1 MKRVVILGATGS
13 IGVQALEVASAHPDL
28 RIVALAANAS
38 ASELCAAAARH
49 GVRRVAL
56 ADAEACGAVAAYDG
70 EVLAGPAGIVRL
82 VEEAEADVVLN
93 AIVGAA
99 GLDASLAALE
109 SGADLALANK
119 ESLVTGGPLVMDAL
133 ARSSGS
139 LLPVDSEHSALMQ
152 CLAGEPAEALESV
165 VLTASGGPF
174 RGRTAAELAAV
185 TPEDALAHP
194 TWDMGAKI
202 TIDSATLMNKGLEV
216 IEAHFLFGLGYDR
229 IEVVVHPQ
237 SIVHGMAR
245 FRDGALIAHLGHPDM
260 RVPISFALTYPAR
273 AATAAPVL
281 DLTQAFALEFEPPDT
296 DAFPCLALARA
307 AGEAGGTAPAVL
319 NAANEEA
326 VAAFLAGRAG
336 FTDIPALVEDALA
349 ACPGEPLDGIETV
362 RAADAAA
369 RERVRA
375 RLGAGAGV

>member
-13 IGVQALEVASAHPDL
+13 IGVQALEVASGNPDL
-28 RIVALAANAS
+28 RVVALAANAS
-38 ASELCAAAARH
+38 TSELCTLATAHGVDRIALAEAGAAR
-49 GVRRVAL
+49 
-56 ADAEACGAVAAYDG
+56 EAAGFDG
-70 EVLAGPAGIVRL
+70 QVLAGPEGIVRL

-99 GLDASLAALE
+99 GLDASLAALR

-119 ESLVTGGPLVMDAL
+119 ESLVAGGPLVLDAL
-133 ARSSGS
+133 GGSSGL

-152 CLAGEPAEALESV
+152 CLAGEPAESLESV

-174 RGRTAAELAAV
+174 RNRAIGELAGV
-185 TPEDALAHP
+185 TPADALAHP

-216 IEAHFLFGLGYDR
+216 IEAHFLFGLSYDR

-245 FRDGALIAHLGHPDM
+245 FRDGALIAHVGYPDM
-260 RVPISFALTYPAR
+260 RVPISYALTYPAR
-273 AATAAPVL
+273 AATPAPAL
-281 DLTQAFALEFEPPDT
+281 DLSRPFTLEFEPPDT
-296 DAFPCLALARA
+296 AAFPCLGLARA
-307 AGEAGGTAPAVL
+307 AGETGGTAPAVL

-326 VAAFLAGRAG
+326 VGAFLDGRAR

-349 ACPGEPLDGIETV
+349 ACSPEPVDGIEAV
-362 RAADAAA
+362 RAADTAA
-369 RERVRA
+369 RERVRL